1 MKLIVRADASTEIG
15 TGHIMRCLALAQ
27 CWQEQGGTV
36 VFIMANSTPAL
47 EVRLKSERVEIIDL
61 SAKSGSLE
69 DAQETAIFAKKLNVD
84 WVVIDGYQFKEDYQ
98 KIFKNYRLKTLFID
112 DYGHSNYYYSEIVLN
127 QNINADQ
134 SLYQNRETY
143 TKLLLGSSY
152 TLLRQ
157 EFRKL
162 PFQTKTIPL
171 IGTKILV
178 TLGGGD
184 PDNVT
189 LKVVQALSDIKVN
202 DLEVLVVIGASNPYY
217 DQLNLFVQS
226 LNFSIKL
233 VQNVTDMP
241 QLMAWADI
249 AIAAGGST
257 NWELAFM
264 GLPSVI
270 IVIADNQQKI
280 AEKLHDQEIIIN
292 LGWHQQV
299 IPEQIRLTVQA
310 LIGDRA
316 RREMMS
322 QKGQQLID
330 GKGAMRVVSEMVNML
345 A

>member
-15 TGHIMRCLALAQ
+15 TGHVMRCLALAQ
-27 CWQEQGGTV
+27 CWQKQGGTV
-36 VFIMANSTPAL
+36 IFIMSNSTPAL
-47 EVRLKSERVEIIDL
+47 DVRLKSEGVEIIDL
-61 SAKSGSLE
+61 AATSGSLE
-69 DAQETAIFAKKLNVD
+69 DAQETVIFAQKFNID
-84 WVVIDGYQFKEDYQ
+84 WIVIDGYQFQQDYQ
-98 KIFKNYRLKTLFID
+98 KIFKNYHLKTLFID
-112 DYGHSNYYYSEIVLN
+112 DYGHSNYYCSDIVLN

-162 PFQTKTIPL
+162 PLQTKTISL

-189 LKVVQALSDIKVN
+189 LKVIQALSDIKVN
-202 DLEVLVVIGASNPYY
+202 DLEVLVVIGASNPSYN
-217 DQLNLFVQS
+217 QLNLFVQS

-249 AIAAGGST
+249 SIAAGGST

-270 IVIADNQQKI
+270 IVIANNQQKI
-280 AEKLHDQEIIIN
+280 AEKLHKQGIIIN
-292 LGWHQQV
+292 LGWHQQI
-299 IPEQIRLTVQA
+299 IPEQIGLTVQA
-310 LIGDRA
+310 LISDRA
-316 RREMMS
+316 RREIMS

-330 GKGAMRVVSEMVNML
+330 GKGAIRVVSEMVNML
-345 A
+345 T

>member
-1 MKLIVRADASTEIG
+1 MKLIVRADASTKIG
-15 TGHIMRCLALAQ
+15 TGHVMRCLALAQ

-36 VFIMANSTPAL
+36 IFIMSNSTPAL
-47 EVRLKSERVEIIDL
+47 EVRLKSEKIEIVHL
-61 SAKSGSLE
+61 LAESGSVK
-69 DAQETAIFAKKLNVD
+69 DAQETVILAQKLNVD
-84 WVVIDGYQFKEDYQ
+84 WVVIDGYKFQEDYQ
-98 KIFKNYRLKTLFID
+98 KTFQNYHLKTLFID
-112 DYGHSNYYYSEIVLN
+112 DYGHSNYYYGDIVLN

-134 SLYQNRETY
+134 SLYQNREAY

-162 PFQTKTIPL
+162 PLKTKNISL
-171 IGTKILV
+171 IGTKVLV

-189 LKVVQALSDIKVN
+189 LKVMQALSDIKVN
-202 DLEVLVVIGASNPYY
+202 DLEVLVVIGVSNPYY
-217 DQLNLFVQS
+217 DQLNLLVQS
-226 LNFSIKL
+226 LSFSIKL

-241 QLMAWADI
+241 ELMAWADI

-270 IVIADNQQKI
+270 IVIADNQQRI
-280 AEKLHDQEIIIN
+280 AKKLHEQEIIIN
-292 LGWHQQV
+292 LGWHQQI
-299 IPEQIRLTVQA
+299 IPEQIGLTVQA

-330 GKGAMRVVSEMVNML
+330 GKGAMRVISEMTNML
-345 A
+345 T

>member
-1 MKLIVRADASTEIG
+1 MKLLIRADASTEIG
-15 TGHIMRCLALAQ
+15 MGHVMRCLALAQ

-36 VFIMANSTPAL
+36 IFIMSNSTPAL
-47 EVRLKSERVEIIDL
+47 EVRLKSEKIEIVHL
-61 SAKSGSLE
+61 LAESGSVK
-69 DAQETAIFAKKLNVD
+69 DAQETAIFAEKLNVD
-84 WVVIDGYQFKEDYQ
+84 WVVIDGYQFQEDYQ
-98 KIFKNYRLKTLFID
+98 KTFQNYHLKTLFID
-112 DYGHSNYYYSEIVLN
+112 DYGNSKYYCSDIVLN
-127 QNINADQ
+127 QNINADE
-134 SLYQNRETY
+134 SLYQNREIY

-152 TLLRQ
+152 TLLRK

-162 PFQTKTIPL
+162 TIQTKTISL

-189 LKVVQALSDIKVN
+189 LKVIQALSDIKVN

-217 DQLNLFVQS
+217 DQLNLFVKS

-316 RREMMS
+316 RREIMS